1 MEISLY
7 LEGRK
12 NDSTPLFGGGAGVIQ
27 MLEMQHQSLLQLTV
41 MPPVWLRMEAFSRQ
55 PEGAAFPG
63 GTIVDQNLV
72 GSELGL
78 PHIFHVH

>member
-1 MEISLY
+1 MTSDGSLNFSSDFSYYLSLNHALLPMEISLY

-41 MPPVWLRMEAFSRQ
+41 MPPV
-55 PEGAAFPG
+55 
-63 GTIVDQNLV
+63 
-72 GSELGL
+72 
-78 PHIFHVH
+78 